1 MHNLFEIDPWKI
13 IESKFDPSKQKQAE
27 SIFSIGNG
35 SFGQRA
41 NFEEKYSGPTLQGSY
56 IGGVYYPDKT
66 RVGWWKNGYPEYFA
80 KVLNA
85 TNWIGI
91 DISIDGEQLD
101 LHVQQ
106 VKYFHRELDMQ
117 NGLLKRTVRVV
128 FASGKELEIE
138 SIRFCSMAREE
149 IAAISYAVTPLNF
162 SGNVKFIPY
171 LDGKVS
177 NHDANY
183 DEFFWLEDSRKVDLQ
198 KGMLCTRT
206 KKTDFCV
213 ATAMRFSFWREQEL
227 LTIHPNVAQRDF
239 YVENNFEHYLEQG
252 IRFTLKK
259 YVAVTST
266 INHSE
271 FELSAK
277 AIKRVRDAYTTGF
290 DALRAEHEAAWADI
304 WKSADIQIEGDVA
317 SQQGIRFNI
326 FHLYQT
332 YTGKNAKLNI
342 GPKGFTGEKYGGATY
357 WDTEA
362 YCLPFYLKT
371 ADPKVARQLL
381 VYRYNHLD
389 RAIEN
394 AEKLGFKDGAALYPM
409 VTMNGEECHNEWE
422 ITFEEIHRNGA
433 IAFGI
438 YNYVRHTGDSA
449 YLETYGLPVLAGIA
463 RFWAQRFNWSEAK
476 KAYVMLGVT
485 GPNEYENNVNN

>member
-1 MHNLFEIDPWKI
+1 MRNLFEIDPWKI

-41 NFEEKYSGPTLQGSY
+41 NFEEKYSGPSLQGSY

-80 KVLNA
+80 KVLNS

-101 LHVQQ
+101 LNSQQ

-128 FASGKELEIE
+128 FGSGKELEIE
-138 SIRFCSMAREE
+138 SLRFCSMAREE

-162 SGNVKFIPY
+162 SGNVKFTPY

-183 DEFFWLEDSRKVDLQ
+183 DEFFWQEDSRKVDLQ
-198 KGMLCTRT
+198 KGILCTRT

-227 LTIHPNVAQRDF
+227 LTIHPNVAQREF

-252 IRFTLKK
+252 VRFTLKK

-271 FELSAK
+271 FELAAK

-290 DALRAEHEAAWADI
+290 DTLREEHEAAWADI
-304 WKSADIQIEGDVA
+304 WKSADIEIEGDVA
-317 SQQGIRFNI
+317 SQQ
-326 FHLYQT
+326 
-332 YTGKNAKLNI
+332 
-342 GPKGFTGEKYGGATY
+342 
-357 WDTEA
+357 
-362 YCLPFYLKT
+362 
-371 ADPKVARQLL
+371 
-381 VYRYNHLD
+381 
-389 RAIEN
+389 
-394 AEKLGFKDGAALYPM
+394 
-409 VTMNGEECHNEWE
+409 
-422 ITFEEIHRNGA
+422 
-433 IAFGI
+433 
-438 YNYVRHTGDSA
+438 
-449 YLETYGLPVLAGIA
+449 
-463 RFWAQRFNWSEAK
+463 
-476 KAYVMLGVT
+476 
-485 GPNEYENNVNN
+485 